1 MKLEDTFRL
10 ELPIEERLRTLRSA
24 EQRGAENVVRI
35 PAELSLA
42 LGSAHFRLGRL
53 EAAEKNY
60 RAAIKARPGL
70 GAAHNNLAVV
80 CMMTDRLEEAK
91 REVRAAEDTGF
102 IVSSLFKADL
112 GVEEP
117 SPSPR

>member
-1 MKLEDTFRL
+1 
-10 ELPIEERLRTLRSA
+10 
-24 EQRGAENVVRI
+24 
-35 PAELSLA
+35 
-42 LGSAHFRLGRL
+42 
-53 EAAEKNY
+53 
-60 RAAIKARPGL
+60 
-70 GAAHNNLAVV
+70 
-80 CMMTDRLEEAK
+80 MTDRLEEAK